1 MLYQTEHIVLMCTLQ
16 DRENMHVNVVS
27 T

>member
-1 MLYQTEHIVLMCTLQ
+1 MLYQIEHIVLMCTLQ